1 MQRLFST
8 CHKFPKKY
16 IFPLQS
22 IIQDLEDERERMRRE
37 IQRSQEEYHTF
48 LQSGS
53 GGGSAATAGG
63 AASSLGSSS
72 SSSVSSAHPAA
83 GGIRPAQAAAAAA
96 SAVTSPGST
105 RPASFISVEDPS
117 SGADP
122 LSSVATTNS
131 ERNHESEDDGESDF
145 NNRF

>member
-1 MQRLFST
+1 
-8 CHKFPKKY
+8 
-16 IFPLQS
+16 
-22 IIQDLEDERERMRRE
+22 MRRE

-96 SAVTSPGST
+96 ASAVTSPGST